1 MSKWKWISLI
11 LITHH
16 CFRQLGILTVEEDAH
31 PATILPQSATIG
43 KSDTSDIVEKTNQID
58 NNPATTELTPEATP
72 GEGGWAMLHGIRTVR
87 GGEGN
92 HTWGIVDWN
101 HPFTAEEES
110 RFSCDMTTFQSA
122 SSVRET
128 QMCVHSFQDSVSDEI
143 RHNKHW
149 YDCDVLPSLWNEVGY
164 IGSGEESSYYVDIG
178 SNIGSC
184 VIEMLLATDAKIIAF
199 EPHPMNYSTS
209 RRPSRAWGNHSKIAW
224 CCFQWG
230 LEVCRALQLFFLPLA
245 TWATQV
251 R

>member
-1 MSKWKWISLI
+1 MG
-11 LITHH
+11 H
-16 CFRQLGILTVEEDAH
+16 CRLES
-31 PATILPQSATIG
+31 P
-43 KSDTSDIVEKTNQID
+43 
-58 NNPATTELTPEATP
+58 
-72 GEGGWAMLHGIRTVR
+72 LH
-87 GGEGN
+87 
-92 HTWGIVDWN
+92 
-101 HPFTAEEES
+101 FTAEEES

-199 EPHPMNYSTS
+199 EPHPMNLFNLKKTIASMGKSFQDRVVLFPVGLGSMQSTS
-209 RRPSRAWGNHSKIAW
+209 TIFSATGNMGNSGTLICYVCKLRRLFVVCKNHTGSLLLSLR
-224 CCFQWG
+224 Q
-230 LEVCRALQLFFLPLA
+230 
-245 TWATQV
+245 
-251 R
+251 